1 MNLCAFPMLMS
12 AALAVTTLTTPA
24 SAARST
30 PQFSGFIKDWVIVG
44 PFENPA
50 RSGSADRGAFDTD
63 YLLPIGGEAKA
74 TITPDTVVKAQTPG
88 APDVSAQRVQHSGD
102 LLDFAQHYAIT
113 DHKLA
118 YAYAE
123 LNAPEDQE
131 AVFFLGSDDGVK
143 VFVNGK
149 NVFETLPFP
158 GRGYVPR
165 QDRITVRLHK
175 GTNTVLAKVENALLA
190 WSLGMEAFG
199 GKEAEDI
206 LAVFKRAEDIRSFQ
220 NQELIPATFWPGYGF
235 SAADGVFPKI
245 VWRDAD
251 RVRELVGDLPF
262 TVRWFDKDL
271 NEVKAPKAPGRYGAY
286 IEGKTKDGMVVK
298 RAMTFCGVSPDSLF
312 GSDWGLNVPYLGSPI
327 DPAVWKEQQTLT
339 TQAAGNVFRE
349 SLVGTAGG
357 ASVLAALMDSKPTGA
372 AAGVLDG
379 PDIKFDDYH
388 LALRLKLEKRAN
400 KVKPLALPKTV
411 TGPPAVVIHTGTPAA
426 AGFKPDAKERID
438 AVCRQWA
445 EDSGEPFTI
454 LVARHGV
461 IVTHEAFGKSPEGT
475 PLTTDF
481 RHNVAS
487 ITKAVSGML
496 FSQFVD
502 QGFTA
507 IDDPI
512 GKVLPGFPTKGKKAL
527 TFRHLFTHMSGLA
540 GHGEWGG
547 IHNPYLDNVV
557 LNGLE
562 ALNPGKTQLY
572 NGMGYDLAGKAME
585 AMTGKS
591 IIRLFHD
598 NLYSP
603 LGVGDVPMA
612 DLAYGAQLTAL
623 QLGTLGQVLANHGR
637 YGDKQFISEETFA
650 QTLPRSL
657 KEFYPNVDVEW
668 GIGLVWYRETK
679 TGAPA
684 NSTDP
689 KDLILGKRVI
699 GHGSATSC
707 VLRVDLDNDLV
718 IAQIR
723 ATAGPQY
730 DVYLPQFLTAV
741 ADAMQ

>member
-1 MNLCAFPMLMS
+1 MNPSTFILLIPAAVAVS
-12 AALAVTTLTTPA
+12 ALTTPA
-24 SAARST
+24 SSAKP
-30 PQFSGFIKDWVIVG
+30 PQFSGFIKDWVIIG
-44 PFENPA
+44 TFENPE
-50 RSGSADRGAFDTD
+50 RSGPNDRGAFDTD
-63 YLLPIGGEAKA
+63 YLSSIGGESEAK
-74 TITPDTVVKAQTPG
+74 ITPETVAKSLTPS
-88 APDVSAQRVQHSGD
+88 PDATAKSVQFTGN
-102 LLDFAQHYAIT
+102 LLDFAQHYSFT

-158 GRGYVPR
+158 GRAYVAR
-165 QDRITVRLHK
+165 QDHFQVKLRK
-175 GTNTVLAKVENALLA
+175 GTNRILAKVENATGA

-199 GKEAEDI
+199 GREADDI
-206 LAVFKRAEDIRSFQ
+206 LAAFKKAEDIRAFQ
-220 NQELIPATFWPGYGF
+220 YQELVPANFWPGYGF
-235 SAADGVFPKI
+235 PAAEGVFPKI
-245 VWRDAD
+245 VWRDLD

-286 IEGKTKDGMVVK
+286 IEGKTKGGMVVK
-298 RAMTFCGVSPDSLF
+298 RAMTFCGVSPESLF
-312 GSDWGLNVPYLGSPI
+312 GSDWGVDVPYLGSPI
-327 DPAVWKEQQTLT
+327 DPAVWKEQQALT
-339 TQAAGNVFRE
+339 TRVAGDVFRE
-349 SLVGTAGG
+349 SLVGTASG
-357 ASVLAALMDSKPTGA
+357 ASVLAALIDSKPTGA
-372 AAGVLDG
+372 PAGVLDG
-379 PDIKFDDYH
+379 PDVKFDDYH
-388 LALRLKLEKRAN
+388 LALRLKLEKRAD
-400 KVKPLALPKTV
+400 KVRPLALPKAI
-411 TGPPAVVIHTGTPAA
+411 TGKPAEVIHAGTLSE

-438 AVCRQWA
+438 AVSRKWA

-461 IVTHEAFGKSPEGT
+461 IVAHEAFGKAADGT

-481 RHNVAS
+481 RHDVAS

-527 TFRHLFTHMSGLA
+527 TFRHLFTHTSGLA

-562 ALNPGKTQLY
+562 ALNPGAAHNY
-572 NGMGYDLAGKAME
+572 NGMGYDLAGTAME

-591 IIRLFHD
+591 IIRLFEE
-598 NLYSP
+598 NLFHP
-603 LGVGDVPMA
+603 LGIGDVPLA
-612 DLAYGAQLTAL
+612 DMAYGANLTAY
-623 QLGTLGQVLANHGR
+623 QLGALGQLLANHGR
-637 YGDKQFISEETFA
+637 YGDKQFFSDATFN
-650 QTLPRSL
+650 QMLPRSL
-657 KEFYPNVDVEW
+657 KEFYPDIDVEW
-668 GIGLVWYRETK
+668 GIGLTWFRETK
-679 TGAPA
+679 AGAPTT
-684 NSTDP
+684 STDP
-689 KDLILGKRVI
+689 KDLILSPRVI

-707 VLRVDLDNDLV
+707 ILRVDLDNDLV

-723 ATAGPQY
+723 ATAGPKY
-730 DVYLPQFLTAV
+730 DVYLPQFLTAI